1 MHILPPYLNVIIA
14 YINFFSYKNMLKLV
28 LGEIM
33 KKGFLNVL
41 LYLLFP
47 GIFISMFHNIMN
59 SSFMYSLF
67 TILPYMILCVYY
79 IIIYKKDFIYY
90 LKNFK
95 LKYIKW
101 ILIIWIIG
109 FILMMLSNYIINY
122 KILPNNISGN
132 EELNRTLLFNHKFTY
147 TLLLSIIIPFL
158 EEISFRLEFKKNIK
172 NKYVFLILTSLL
184 FASMHLFTTT
194 KVIELIYVIPY
205 IILGFTFSFIY
216 YKTDN
221 VFSSIIAHII
231 HNTLIVIML
240 LV

>member
-1 MHILPPYLNVIIA
+1 
-14 YINFFSYKNMLKLV
+14 MLELMV
-28 LGEIM
+28 GESM
-33 KKGFLNVL
+33 KKGFLNII

-47 GIFISMFHNIMN
+47 GIITSLFHKFMN
-59 SSFMYSLF
+59 NNFMYSFF
-67 TILPYMILCVYY
+67 TMLPYLLLSIYY
-79 IIIYKKDFIYY
+79 IIIYKEDLINY
-90 LKNFK
+90 LKKFK
-95 LKYIKW
+95 LNYIKW

-109 FILMMLSNYIINY
+109 FILMMFSNYIINY

-132 EELNRTLLFNHKFTY
+132 EEMNRTLLFNHKFTY

-221 VFSSIIAHII
+221 IFSSIIAHII

>member
-1 MHILPPYLNVIIA
+1 
-14 YINFFSYKNMLKLV
+14 MLKLV
-28 LGEIM
+28 LGENM

-59 SSFMYSLF
+59 SNFAYSLF
-67 TILPYMILCVYY
+67 TILPYMILSIYY

-95 LKYIKW
+95 LKYMKW

-109 FILMMLSNYIINY
+109 FILMILSNYIINY

-216 YKTDN
+216 YKTN
-221 VFSSIIAHII
+221 NIISSIIAHII

>member
-1 MHILPPYLNVIIA
+1 
-14 YINFFSYKNMLKLV
+14 
-28 LGEIM
+28 M
-33 KKGFLNVL
+33 KKGFLNIL

-47 GIFISMFHNIMN
+47 GIFISVFHNIMN
-59 SSFMYSLF
+59 SNFMYSLF
-67 TILPYMILCVYY
+67 TILPYMILSIYY
-79 IIIYKKDFIYY
+79 IIIYKKDFMNY

-109 FILMMLSNYIINY
+109 FILMILSNYIINY

-205 IILGFTFSFIY
+205 VILGFTFSFIY

-221 VFSSIIAHII
+221 IFSSIIAHMI

>member
-1 MHILPPYLNVIIA
+1 
-14 YINFFSYKNMLKLV
+14 
-28 LGEIM
+28 M

-59 SSFMYSLF
+59 SNFAYSLF
-67 TILPYMILCVYY
+67 TILPYMILSIYY
-79 IIIYKKDFIYY
+79 FIIYKKDFIYY

>member
-1 MHILPPYLNVIIA
+1 
-14 YINFFSYKNMLKLV
+14 
-28 LGEIM
+28 M
-33 KKGFLNVL
+33 KKGFLNIL

-59 SSFMYSLF
+59 SNFMYSLF
-67 TILPYMILCVYY
+67 TILPYMILSIYY
-79 IIIYKKDFIYY
+79 IIIYKKDFMNY

-101 ILIIWIIG
+101 ILIIWISG

-205 IILGFTFSFIY
+205 VILGFTFSFIY

-221 VFSSIIAHII
+221 IFSSIIAHIV

>member
-1 MHILPPYLNVIIA
+1 
-14 YINFFSYKNMLKLV
+14 MLKLV
-28 LGEIM
+28 LGENM

-41 LYLLFP
+41 LYLLFT

-59 SSFMYSLF
+59 SNFAYSLF
-67 TILPYMILCVYY
+67 TILPYMILSIYY

-95 LKYIKW
+95 LKYMKW

-109 FILMMLSNYIINY
+109 FILMILSNYIINY

>member
-1 MHILPPYLNVIIA
+1 
-14 YINFFSYKNMLKLV
+14 MLKLV
-28 LGEIM
+28 LGENM

-59 SSFMYSLF
+59 SNFSYSLF
-67 TILPYMILCVYY
+67 TILPYMILSIYY

-95 LKYIKW
+95 LKYMKW

-109 FILMMLSNYIINY
+109 FLLMILSNYIINY

>member
-1 MHILPPYLNVIIA
+1 
-14 YINFFSYKNMLKLV
+14 
-28 LGEIM
+28 M

-59 SSFMYSLF
+59 SNFSYSLF
-67 TILPYMILCVYY
+67 TIFPYMILSIYY

-95 LKYIKW
+95 LKYMKW

-109 FILMMLSNYIINY
+109 FILMILSNYIINY

>member
-1 MHILPPYLNVIIA
+1 
-14 YINFFSYKNMLKLV
+14 MLKLI
-28 LGEIM
+28 LGENM

-59 SSFMYSLF
+59 SNFAYSLF
-67 TILPYMILCVYY
+67 TILPYMILSIYY
-79 IIIYKKDFIYY
+79 FIIYKKDFIYY

>member
-1 MHILPPYLNVIIA
+1 
-14 YINFFSYKNMLKLV
+14 
-28 LGEIM
+28 M
-33 KKGFLNVL
+33 KKGFLNII

-47 GIFISMFHNIMN
+47 GIITSLFHKFMN
-59 SSFMYSLF
+59 NNFMYSFF
-67 TILPYMILCVYY
+67 TMLPYLLLSIYY
-79 IIIYKKDFIYY
+79 TIIYKEDLINY
-90 LKNFK
+90 LKKFK
-95 LKYIKW
+95 LNYIKW
-101 ILIIWIIG
+101 ILIIWIVG
-109 FILMMLSNYIINY
+109 FILMMFSNYIINY

-132 EELNRTLLFNHKFTY
+132 EEMNRTLLFNHEFTY
-147 TLLLSIIIPFL
+147 SLLLSIIIPFL

-172 NKYVFLILTSLL
+172 NKYVFLILTSIL
-184 FASMHLFTTT
+184 FASMHLFTTS

-221 VFSSIIAHII
+221 IFSSIIAHIV

>member
-14 YINFFSYKNMLKLV
+14 YINFFSYKNMLKLI
-28 LGEIM
+28 LGENM

-59 SSFMYSLF
+59 SNFAYSLF
-67 TILPYMILCVYY
+67 TILPYMILSIYY
-79 IIIYKKDFIYY
+79 FIIYKKDFIYY

>member
-1 MHILPPYLNVIIA
+1 
-14 YINFFSYKNMLKLV
+14 
-28 LGEIM
+28 M

>member
-1 MHILPPYLNVIIA
+1 
-14 YINFFSYKNMLKLV
+14 
-28 LGEIM
+28 M

-59 SSFMYSLF
+59 SNFSYSLF
-67 TILPYMILCVYY
+67 TIFPYMILSIYY

-95 LKYIKW
+95 LKYMKW

-109 FILMMLSNYIINY
+109 FILMILSNYIINY

-216 YKTDN
+216 YKTN
-221 VFSSIIAHII
+221 NIFSSIIAHII

>member
-1 MHILPPYLNVIIA
+1 
-14 YINFFSYKNMLKLV
+14 
-28 LGEIM
+28 M

-59 SSFMYSLF
+59 SNFAYSLF

-79 IIIYKKDFIYY
+79 IIIYKKDFTNY

-172 NKYVFLILTSLL
+172 NTYVFLILTSLL

>member
-1 MHILPPYLNVIIA
+1 
-14 YINFFSYKNMLKLV
+14 MLKLV
-28 LGEIM
+28 LGENM

-59 SSFMYSLF
+59 SNFAYSLF
-67 TILPYMILCVYY
+67 TILPYMILSIYY
-79 IIIYKKDFIYY
+79 FIIYKKDFIYY

-95 LKYIKW
+95 LKHMKW

-109 FILMMLSNYIINY
+109 FILMILSNYIINY